1 MLRSDLTGPH
11 TVDTRRRKADMSAS
25 TRSNTTVVMENAQ
38 KNPGAAGVGQITDFI
53 RLGDGLPIRYGTE
66 VIDAISGGGAP
77 GGHLDDQCAQAGID
91 KIKDRFSPAEQL
103 VDRRKKAASI
113 ETARCQRKTHQ
124 SAGETALQSFALAD
138 EFVWYESFELG
149 E

>member
-53 RLGDGLPIRYGTE
+53 PLGDGLQIRYGTE
-66 VIDAISGGGAP
+66 VIGAIGGGGAP

-91 KIKDRFSPAEQL
+91 KIKDRF
-103 VDRRKKAASI
+103 
-113 ETARCQRKTHQ
+113 
-124 SAGETALQSFALAD
+124 
-138 EFVWYESFELG
+138 
-149 E
+149 